1 MLDGVDVDAFL
12 AIEGVEEQSLLQRG
26 QRPHVLKSWSLH
38 AGPPFRVDV
47 VLGRSRHR
55 DVRGDIATPD
65 PRPSGSDGTGL
76 GDTDLYMPPAG
87 CAQPPDDTVEVC
99 AGSRSLRE
107 PGGGADSERPGQG
120 CSATGSRPGGRPR
133 PGPAC
138 HRRPGADLGAVLRPA
153 PHLAVGIGTAP
164 DALAPHDHH
173 PAPTRGQIP
182 HLYLATALGP
192 GPTAAGGADDD
203 ARRRFHQLG
212 AARRRPRSRPAV
224 GTRPYPPARWH
235 CHYSRIPPEPPR
247 LLLPSTAARIAR
259 LRLAVVDSQPLLTG
273 RLQVTLPPSSRR
285 AVYRLAADAL
295 QQTANN
301 RTCRPV
307 ARRPSH
313 TRNDTKR
320 SCAVTRAVAIRQ
332 RRQ

>member
-1 MLDGVDVDAFL
+1 MA
-12 AIEGVEEQSLLQRG
+12 
-26 QRPHVLKSWSLH
+26 
-38 AGPPFRVDV
+38 RV
-47 VLGRSRHR
+47 S
-55 DVRGDIATPD
+55 AT
-65 PRPSGSDGTGL
+65 R
-76 GDTDLYMPPAG
+76 DLYMRPAG
-87 CAQPPDDTVEVC
+87 CAAPSRPTTRSRCGPVPKL
-99 AGSRSLRE
+99 AGTGRRGRLRTT
-107 PGGGADSERPGQG
+107 RQG
-120 CSATGSRPGGRPR
+120 YSATGSRPGGRPR

-173 PAPTRGQIP
+173 PAPARGQIP
-182 HLYLATALGP
+182 HPYPATALGP

-259 LRLAVVDSQPLLTG
+259 PRLAVVDGQPLLTG

-285 AVYRLAADAL
+285 AVYSLAANAL

-301 RTCRPV
+301 RTCRAGSAAALGPDTLGT
-307 ARRPSH
+307 
-313 TRNDTKR
+313 TRTKY
-320 SCAVTRAVAIRQ
+320 AVTRALAIRQ